1 MKRSIEGDGFSTYK
15 VILSGPVGCIDCTT
29 VRAESGPDAAFLALA
44 WACEHMRLKAVF
56 SRRAA
61 RYYVRTYDGG
71 GGLVDCTP
79 VQ

>member
-1 MKRSIEGDGFSTYK
+1 MGGNEGQRISGYK
-15 VILSGPVGCIDCTT
+15 VILSGPVGVIGCTT
-29 VRAESGPDAAFLALA
+29 VRAESGVDAAFLAVE

-56 SRRAA
+56 SRGDVQ
-61 RYYVRTYDGG
+61 YYVRTYDGA